1 MQLFLWK
8 LSQSVNNGFETYDSA
23 VVVAPDRMSASE
35 IHRPGTL
42 IRERRSTDLT
52 EVMAAGLTL
61 PTTDPR
67 SQPARGASQMM

>member
-8 LSQSVNNGFETYDSA
+8 LSQNVNTGFDTYDSA
-23 VVVAPDRMSASE
+23 VVVAPQRFTQ
-35 IHRPGTL
+35 PGTL

-52 EVMAAGLTL
+52 EVMAAGLTTH
-61 PTTDPR
+61 TTSQH